1 MTTIKKLEEFY
12 YGDLKATL
20 NSIEKERKNSINRM
34 MKSLF
39 KCTVIFLL
47 IGLVVVLITGESKY
61 LMVVFGF
68 YCMFAQGTYGAAAS
82 DYNNNFKESIINPLV
97 KSIDESLVYSKGE
110 HISQEDF
117 VKSELLKVPD
127 SVSGDDYVSGEIEG
141 VKIEFSDSKA
151 QTKSIDKD
159 KKVKYSTYFKG
170 FFIKSSF
177 NRSFQGKTFVLPE
190 TSLSTFGSFFGNW
203 IQSMKTNKGE
213 LVKMD
218 NDQFE
223 REFVVYSSDQ
233 VEARYILTPI
243 MMERLLDFKKK
254 SIHPIYISFIDDC
267 IHIII
272 DNNKNNFE
280 ATLFRSILDYDIA
293 FEYIL
298 NIHLASSLINNLKL
312 NEKLWGEK

>member
-1 MTTIKKLEEFY
+1 MATMKQLEEFY
-12 YGDLKATL
+12 YGDLEATL
-20 NSIEKERKNSINRM
+20 NNVEKERKHFINSMI
-34 MKSLF
+34 KSLF
-39 KCTVIFLL
+39 IYTIVFLL
-47 IGLVVVLITGESKY
+47 IGLVVALTTEEPKY
-61 LMVVFGF
+61 IIGVFGLYF
-68 YCMFAQGTYGAAAS
+68 IFAQGTYTSASS
-82 DYNNNFKESIINPLV
+82 DYNNNFKDSIISPLI
-97 KSIDESLVYSKGE
+97 KSIDESFVYSKGE

-117 VKSELLKVPD
+117 VKSELLKEPD
-127 SVSGDDYVSGEIEG
+127 YVFGDDYVSGEIEG
-141 VKIEFSDSKA
+141 VKIEFSDLTA
-151 QTKSIDKD
+151 QTRSTGKD
-159 KKVKYSTYFKG
+159 RKVQYSTYFKG

-190 TSLSTFGSFFGNW
+190 TNLSSFGSFFGNW
-203 IQSMKTNKGE
+203 IQSMKTSKGE

-233 VEARYILTPI
+233 VEARYILTPM

-272 DNNKNNFE
+272 DNEKNNFE
-280 ATLFRSILDYDIA
+280 ATLFRSVLDYDIA

-298 NIHLASSLINNLKL
+298 NIHLASSLIKNLKL